1 MSIANAEGPSQF
13 LGIWAWTLYTFV
25 QFSKLQLGIPCSAI
39 GRFQRSLAAI
49 PEKRAQLEPLFAT
62 ADRVHRALMSKI
74 YILADSKALRI
85 FIREN
90 CRTGRFG
97 LAHSIGCPG
106 IIQED
111 VVDAAGVPGIHT
123 VGASEARVAD

>member
-1 MSIANAEGPSQF
+1 
-13 LGIWAWTLYTFV
+13 
-25 QFSKLQLGIPCSAI
+25 
-39 GRFQRSLAAI
+39 
-49 PEKRAQLEPLFAT
+49 
-62 ADRVHRALMSKI
+62 MSKI

-123 VGASEARVAD
+123 VGASEARVADQGVTATIVVSSIVMRSVVVLLLTALV